1 MYPSARMS
9 GLFAIVTGSFVKTL
23 FPLSIPLEG
32 RGLLTGVE

>member
-23 FPLSIPLEG
+23 FPLSIAVEG
-32 RGLLTGVE
+32 RGLLTGLQ